1 MWGWT
6 NDFRFT
12 RRCLRPLK
20 ILDLEGA
27 GCRMKHED
35 SWRAL
40 CWPWLSILQK
50 KKNSRFPSNEQFRP
64 QSNIKPSSWLKHH
77 CPQLSWVV
85 TQISSLS
92 IKNLPDISNF
102 SPTTNPS
109 WLFYLHSKQQSK
121 AASEKPKKC
130 WNLPVSNPR
139 NNSKSIKHS
148 FNDPR
153 ELARDVELRV
163 QTPEI
168 ATINIQRGS
177 FVIMENCVNKF

>member
-1 MWGWT
+1 MPEAIK
-6 NDFRFT
+6 DFRFGGSRLPNET
-12 RRCLRPLK
+12 QRF
-20 ILDLEGA
+20 LESIVLA
-27 GCRMKHED
+27 VIID
-35 SWRAL
+35 S
-40 CWPWLSILQK
+40 SK
-50 KKNSRFPSNEQFRP
+50 EKNSRFPSNEHFRP
-64 QSNIKPSSWLKHH
+64 QSNIKPSSWLKLLKHD
-77 CPQLSWVV
+77 CPQLSRVV
-85 TQISSLS
+85 TQILSLS

-121 AASEKPKKC
+121 AASEKPKEC

-177 FVIMENCVNKF
+177 LVITENCVNKF